1 MSGEK
6 EQDSGGGYMASGS
19 LEEISLGI
27 VVLHADGTSTDYGT
41 VSRTNFKEQAEAE
54 AEALANSNQDKN
66 ILKRISSRLKE
77 IGNG

>member
-1 MSGEK
+1 MSGEEK
-6 EQDSGGGYMASGS
+6 QESGGGILASGS

-54 AEALANSNQDKN
+54 ALASQPKS
-66 ILKRISSRLKE
+66 ILKRISSKVKE
-77 IGNG
+77 IGNSNG